1 MILPHSIHHPDPLLH
16 PRSDSN
22 PSDNTTQVIVGV
34 VIGGVVVIAMTAGIL
49 IYFLKKRKRNHAVHR
64 EEQSLALHAST
75 THGRKSREN
84 DPGTGQQRPPS
95 SLSFPHPIHTVGA
108 GVDARAHNQSP
119 SPPPAYQPR
128 LPVYDP
134 SRYQRV
140 DAPQH
145 QMGWPS
151 VPMPSHMQAH
161 AYTHTHTQR
170 PSTHLAPTHPTPN
183 YLVSSQQQYQHQ
195 HQHQYQHQH
204 QQQYYLADGAPVP
217 YPQPPLAV
225 PHSET
230 NTNRF
235 SFEPRQ
241 SWAQTAPEDL
251 AVARAAPSSSSP
263 ASSPPIGG
271 ATGGEEDRPAGE
283 TSRPRKKR
291 PVLSRLITNL
301 G

>member
-1 MILPHSIHHPDPLLH
+1 MILPHNIHPSYPLLH
-16 PRSDSN
+16 TRSNSN

-34 VIGGVVVIAMTAGIL
+34 VVGGVAVIAMTAGIL
-49 IYFLKKRKRNHAVHR
+49 IFFLKKRKRDRASQHDD
-64 EEQSLALHAST
+64 QSLALHGSVR
-75 THGRKSREN
+75 HGRKSR
-84 DPGTGQQRPPS
+84 DDAITAQRPSS
-95 SLSFPHPIHTVGA
+95 SLSFPHPIHTVGV
-108 GVDARAHNQSP
+108 GVDSRAHNQSP

-161 AYTHTHTQR
+161 AYSHTQTQMQIA
-170 PSTHLAPTHPTPN
+170 PTHLAPTHPTPN
-183 YLVSSQQQYQHQ
+183 YLVPSQQRQQQQQRQPQHQQHQ
-195 HQHQYQHQH
+195 H
-204 QQQYYLADGAPVP
+204 QQYYLADGAPVP

-225 PHSET
+225 PHSQT

-241 SWAQTAPEDL
+241 SWVQMAPEDV
-251 AVARAAPSSSSP
+251 AVARAAQASSSP
-263 ASSPPIGG
+263 ANSPP
-271 ATGGEEDRPAGE
+271 TGGEAEDDRPAGE
-283 TSRPRKKR
+283 TQRPRRKR